1 MPPQER
7 YRDNRYDGDMTSSG
21 EILSRPP
28 PRRSDESMGSEASYG
43 GRGYY
48 NDEDYDEVKS
58 EVSLRTANT
67 RALIQGNS
75 FVPQPSGPYVTLPQT
90 DSTRGAPP
98 AKASRSSAQPQRPRV
113 ETDYRQ
119 SPNRQPAPTTR
130 NTYNETQAGY
140 GRPSNPN
147 SAGGYED
154 SRPTPVRSSV
164 RDSAEAR
171 QEAWDD
177 YQRKHGLTPTSP
189 APSTVRPE
197 RSREPE
203 ADDRN
208 YNRPQYG
215 ETLEERYRQEPRNST
230 STAKASYKDE
240 RSDDGY
246 RPETR
251 AAPTSTRYGDD
262 DRRPKSRSDKQGGSM
277 PPPPPPPLAPAS
289 RLRDDRRDATVYS
302 NPSSRLAPP
311 SPVPSR
317 GHPDY
322 IEMPRAEEYQTRAR
336 SGPGSPAPSTVRGSY
351 DDKPPKERS
360 RPTSRLDH
368 SYSAVDRERESDQ
381 YDQRSNAGTR
391 PESRRDSAIPA
402 PTTVH
407 KQMKMPERPKRL
419 SAAYSGNEYKEAPG
433 TPKTNPRSPLSQVT
447 MNYDGINDERSPAN
461 PTRSQTHLQPP
472 ERGGDYFGPRKT
484 ASQAEYKD
492 PYEGQEEP
500 YEPAVR
506 ERKRNPRP
514 AESPRFEHAVTD
526 NRPEQ
531 SRRTSQTGSN
541 VRSDSTASTVR
552 RDKEAEV
559 ELKLARLRDEAF
571 TLDRSRRI
579 RMEHWE
585 RDMGKRLQGY
595 REQLGTHLAAQLNS
609 NKDIRE
615 SVHRWNVNPEATREK
630 LTTNNTQLLF
640 DFTEKYNTAIRD
652 VVKDYCDTHNDDQPS
667 STVMWNGKIT
677 SRVTEGEKGSLE
689 EPGFRVYAS
698 YNATIAGKKISN
710 QIKEVFGDERRNR
723 KAPIQEVFEPTI
735 GRDRRIEDS
744 SRRTD
749 GASRDGDR
757 RSRLITDSSEY
768 QRSQEDREYERER
781 ERDRDKETR
790 PKQKQIANREYDE
803 RDEDEESRGTTRH
816 RETRTVRRVP
826 SRGFVRS
833 RSRRREGEG
842 GSKKK
847 SADDEAR
854 RRRRK

>member
-7 YRDNRYDGDMTSSG
+7 YQDNRYDGDMTSSG
-21 EILSRPP
+21 EIPSRPP

-48 NDEDYDEVKS
+48 DDGDEVKS

-75 FVPQPSGPYVTLPQT
+75 FEPRPSRPYETLPQAN
-90 DSTRGAPP
+90 SNRGAPP
-98 AKASRSSAQPQRPRV
+98 GKASRSSAQPHRPRV
-113 ETDYRQ
+113 ETDYQQ
-119 SPNRQPAPTTR
+119 SSTRQPAPTAR
-130 NTYNETQAGY
+130 NAYTETQAGH
-140 GRPSNPN
+140 GRPSNPD
-147 SAGGYED
+147 SAGGYQD
-154 SRPTPVRSSV
+154 SRPTPVTSSV

-171 QEAWDD
+171 KEAWDD
-177 YQRKHGLTPTSP
+177 YQRKHGLAPSSP
-189 APSTVRPE
+189 PPSTVRPE
-197 RSREPE
+197 KSREPE
-203 ADDRN
+203 NSDRN
-208 YNRPQYG
+208 HNRPQYG
-215 ETLEERYRQEPRNST
+215 ETLDERYRQEPRNSA
-230 STAKASYKDE
+230 STAKASYRDE
-240 RSDDGY
+240 RPDDGY
-246 RPETR
+246 RPDTR
-251 AAPTSTRYGDD
+251 AIPTSTRYGDD
-262 DRRPKSRSDKQGGSM
+262 NGYE
-277 PPPPPPPLAPAS
+277 PPPPPPPLAPTS
-289 RLRDDRRDATVYS
+289 KSRDDRRKATVYS
-302 NPSSRLAPP
+302 NPSSRLGPP

-317 GHPDY
+317 GHPEY
-322 IEMPRAEEYQTRAR
+322 IEMPRAEEYQTRAK
-336 SGPGSPAPSTVRGSY
+336 SGPASPAPSTVRGSY
-351 DDKPPKERS
+351 EDKPLKERS
-360 RPTSRLDH
+360 RPTSRLDQ
-368 SYSAVDRERESDQ
+368 SYSADDRERGSDQ

-391 PESRRDSAIPA
+391 PESRRDSAVPA
-402 PTTVH
+402 PTTVN

-419 SAAYSGNEYKEAPG
+419 SAAYSGNEYKDAPG
-433 TPKTNPRSPLSQVT
+433 TPNANLRSPLSQVT
-447 MNYDGINDERSPAN
+447 MNYDRADDDRPAAN

-472 ERGGDYFGPRKT
+472 GRDGDYFGLRETAPRPEDKYPF
-484 ASQAEYKD
+484 AQQAE
-492 PYEGQEEP
+492 PYV
-500 YEPAVR
+500 PAVP

-526 NRPEQ
+526 NRPGQ

-585 RDMGKRLQGY
+585 SGMGKRLQGY
-595 REQLGTHLAAQLNS
+595 RELLGTHLAAQLNS

-630 LTTNNTQLLF
+630 LTANNTQLLF
-640 DFTEKYNTAIRD
+640 DFTEKYNTVIRD
-652 VVKDYCDTHNDDQPS
+652 VVKDYCDTHNDGQPS
-667 STVMWNGKIT
+667 PTVLWNGEIT
-677 SRVTEGEKGSLE
+677 SKNTEGEKGSLE

-698 YNATIAGKKISN
+698 YNATIAGKKISK
-710 QIKEVFGDERRNR
+710 QIKEIFGDERRNR
-723 KAPIQEVFEPTI
+723 KAPVQEVFEPTI
-735 GRDRRIEDS
+735 GRDRRIEDA

-757 RSRLITDSSEY
+757 RSRLITDGGEY
-768 QRSQEDREYERER
+768 ERSREERGYERER
-781 ERDRDKETR
+781 DNER
-790 PKQKQIANREYDE
+790 PKQKQIADRRYDE
-803 RDEDEESRGTTRH
+803 RDEDEGSRGTTRH

-847 SADDEAR
+847 SSTADDEAR